1 MSTIRVD
8 IPGLMQQLDAQIEAS
23 LLEGLNNRSSDL
35 VKALVQEVMS
45 PREGNPVRRAM
56 KEAIKIS
63 VMNQVAAWID
73 ANVGVIQTLVEEKIK
88 TVLTPESIAET
99 IGDQLKDL
107 SIDLKL
113 RVSKNTEGVK
123 KKARD
128 DYDQED

>member
-23 LLEGLNNRSSDL
+23 LLEGLNSRSSDL

-45 PREGNPVRRAM
+45 PREGAPVRRAM
-56 KEAIKIS
+56 KEAIRIS

-113 RVSKNTEGVK
+113 RVSKNTEGAK